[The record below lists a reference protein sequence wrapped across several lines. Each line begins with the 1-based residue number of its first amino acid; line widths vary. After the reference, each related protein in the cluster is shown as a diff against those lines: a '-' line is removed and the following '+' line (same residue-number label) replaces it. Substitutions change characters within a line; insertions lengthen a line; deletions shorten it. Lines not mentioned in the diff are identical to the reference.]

1 MRTNIE
7 TGRKRENKPDSYLF
21 REKGRLLRLIFQSKV
36 LCETADA
43 TFSARTTFSIMIFLA
58 WKDRL
63 LPLTAAPCLALGRDI
78 WKHAELIRDCKKGTN
93 GCPS

>member
-1 MRTNIE
+1 
-7 TGRKRENKPDSYLF
+7 
-21 REKGRLLRLIFQSKV
+21 V
-36 LCETADA
+36 LCEIANA
-43 TFSARTTFSIMIFLA
+43 TFLARTTFSIVIFLA

-63 LPLTAAPCLALGRDI
+63 GSFYLTPVLCLALGRNI